1 MLKLRLYRDAERFLQ
16 KIPTK
21 HAQQIFER
29 ILALRVEPLAVPT
42 EDIKGLAPF
51 RRLKSGEY
59 RIVFYIEGEEL
70 HITLIG
76 KRNDDDIYKKLKR

>member
-1 MLKLRLYRDAERFLQ
+1 
-16 KIPTK
+16 
-21 HAQQIFER
+21 
-29 ILALRVEPLAVPT
+29 VEPLAVPI
-42 EDIKGLAPF
+42 EDIKGLPPF